1 MPAGAE
7 NVLPLDPAQ
16 RASAPE
22 IEQVGGVLLVMITS
36 SEDGGQTPF
45 VIVQRKV
52 FAPTPSPVT
61 VEVGELG
68 IVIVPDPLT
77 NVHVQ
82 VPTVAVLPAKV
93 AVATQTF

>member
-1 MPAGAE
+1 M
-7 NVLPLDPAQ
+7 
-16 RASAPE
+16 
-22 IEQVGGVLLVMITS
+22 
-36 SEDGGQTPF
+36 

-77 NVHVQ
+77 NVHVPL
-82 VPTVAVLPAKV
+82 PTVGVLPAKV
-93 AVATQTF
+93 AVATQTL